1 MGRTRGYFNPVQ
13 RCSNEIR
20 PAFKNSEVTNLLNPD
35 CAFGIVAC
43 SFWFLLFLFLTL
55 RGLRT
60 GLVLGE
66 FPECHARVERDR
78 IYSGVAHELH
88 LNPSSFIKLR
98 D

>member
-43 SFWFLLFLFLTL
+43 SFWFLLFLFLTK
-55 RGLRT
+55 GLADGSCT
-60 GLVLGE
+60 WGFLSAML
-66 FPECHARVERDR
+66 
-78 IYSGVAHELH
+78 ELKEIRYTQE
-88 LNPSSFIKLR
+88 LPMNFI
-98 D
+98 